1 MSDSQMTTETKLSKS
16 EVVNLLLKMQE
27 DYLNLVEFKATNL
40 CFYLKCE
47 AGYKAVTDILNEIN
61 HCEWY
66 EAEEKK

>member
-16 EVVNLLLKMQE
+16 KVVNLLLKMQE
-27 DYLNLVEFKATNL
+27 DYLNLESKATNP

-61 HCEWY
+61 HCDWY

>member
-16 EVVNLLLKMQE
+16 KVVNLLLKME
-27 DYLNLVEFKATNL
+27 EVYLNLESKATNP
-40 CFYLKCE
+40 CFCLKCE

-61 HCEWY
+61 HCDWY